1 MKIRRSVALAKPPV
15 PGWEPSLAGQAY
27 HLLEEMIVT
36 LVLPPG
42 ATLSE
47 AILSARTGIGRTP
60 IREALKRLEHQGLV
74 TSLPRK
80 GLIVRDMKVEDQF
93 TLLEV
98 LRPLDRLIAIKA
110 AQWVL
115 EPQREALRAC
125 AAAMRKAA
133 AERNLHAFLRCDQEC
148 DAIIYEAARNHFAID
163 IVTPL
168 YSHCRRFWCSFGR
181 DGQLVQVAELHQDLM
196 DAVADGD
203 PDRAAAASDALI
215 DHLEAFSRGVLGFR
229 DRPAKSSIP

>member
-1 MKIRRSVALAKPPV
+1 MKLRRSAAAAQPEA
-15 PGWEPSLAGQAY
+15 PGREPSLAGRAY

-47 AILSARTGIGRTP
+47 ATLSARTGIGRTP

-74 TSLPRK
+74 TSMPRK

-98 LRPLDRLIAIKA
+98 LRPLDRLIAVKA
-110 AQWVL
+110 AQWAA
-115 EPQREALRAC
+115 EPQRQALRVCAEAMR
-125 AAAMRKAA
+125 AAAADRD
-133 AERNLHAFLRCDQEC
+133 LPGFLKCDQEC
-148 DAIIYEAARNHFAID
+148 DALIYQAARNRFAID

-181 DGQLVQVAELHQDLM
+181 DGDLGRVAGLHWELMQ
-196 DAVADGD
+196 AVADGE
-203 PDRAAAASDALI
+203 PDRAGTASDALI
-215 DHLEAFSRGVLGFR
+215 SHLEEFTKTVLGIGGI
-229 DRPAKSSIP
+229 RP

>member
-1 MKIRRSVALAKPPV
+1 MKIRRSIALTQAPA
-15 PGWEPSLAGQAY
+15 PGREASLAGQAY

-47 AILSARTGIGRTP
+47 ATLSARTGIGRTP

-74 TSLPRK
+74 TSMPRK

-110 AQWVL
+110 AQWAM
-115 EPQREALRAC
+115 ESQRESLRAC
-125 AAAMRKAA
+125 MAAMREAA
-133 AERNLHAFLRCDQEC
+133 AARDLVAFLKHDQEC
-148 DAIIYEAARNHFAID
+148 DAIIYQAARNHFAID

-168 YSHCRRFWCSFGR
+168 YSHCRRFMCSFGR
-181 DGQLVQVAELHQDLM
+181 DGDLGRLSDLHCDLM
-196 DAVADGD
+196 NAVADSD

-215 DHLEAFSRGVLGFR
+215 AHLEAFSKSVLGLG
-229 DRPAKSSIP
+229 AIMS